1 MSSHKA
7 PSSAWR
13 RFRRNHLR
21 PVRNAGAAWIGPP
34 LLRLWASTLRWRWHG
49 NVFVHDGSPTGPSP
63 GFYVFWHQSLLAAV
77 ALSRDSQKRV
87 MISSHGDGEMIAR
100 IVERLGIF
108 PIRGST
114 TRGGIQAL
122 LEILRDKETNSDLG
136 ITPDGPRGPKHCFHS
151 GAIYLASRTGLPVFP
166 MPIIPERFRAL
177 PTWDEFQLPYPFTR
191 MLLRLG
197 EPMYVPPDVSR
208 EEVET
213 HRQKMETQM
222 RELTTSTRE
231 NFEELYAAAK
241 QRHELPEL
249 SAEDAAKR
257 RSPRP
262 GA

>member
-1 MSSHKA
+1 
-7 PSSAWR
+7 
-13 RFRRNHLR
+13 
-21 PVRNAGAAWIGPP
+21 
-34 LLRLWASTLRWRWHG
+34 
-49 NVFVHDGSPTGPSP
+49 
-63 GFYVFWHQSLLAAV
+63 
-77 ALSRDSQKRV
+77 
-87 MISSHGDGEMIAR
+87 
-100 IVERLGIF
+100 
-108 PIRGST
+108 
-114 TRGGIQAL
+114 
-122 LEILRDKETNSDLG
+122 
-136 ITPDGPRGPKHCFHS
+136 
-151 GAIYLASRTGLPVFP
+151 